1 MNSLSS
7 VIKKVKSRK
16 RRLSLILS
24 GTLLCLLAGTRL
36 CAWGVGSSEA
46 RWPEA
51 SGSAVESNGKLQLD
65 VSNKSEGYFYA
76 SVPGGASHRL
86 KLRVE
91 KDGMTLTYDLNTN
104 GEAEIFPLQLG
115 SGSYTISLYE
125 NVGGKKYAQQ
135 GGASLYTELSRED
148 VAFLYPNQYINYN
161 QYSMLVEKAAALC
174 DGLDEESTYKM
185 VCDFMSSEFVYD
197 FVRAI
202 TISAG
207 ELPDLDGCFDKR
219 MGICQDLSGVM
230 VAMLRTL
237 GIPGRMI
244 IGYADNNYHAWTMTN
259 VNGEDKFFDPTAAV
273 GGISTIKDY
282 STERYY

>member
-7 VIKKVKSRK
+7 AIRK
-16 RRLSLILS
+16 MKRHRHRLSLILS
-24 GTLLCLLAGTRL
+24 GTLLCLLSWMHFRAG
-36 CAWGVGSSEA
+36 AVGSSEA

-51 SGSAVESNGKLQLD
+51 SGIDVQANGKLQLD

-76 SVPGGASHRL
+76 GVPGGASHRL

-91 KDGMTLTYDLNTN
+91 KDGMTLTYDLNTE
-104 GEAEIFPLQLG
+104 GEYEIFPLQLG
-115 SGSYTISLYE
+115 SGTYTISLYE

-135 GGASLYTELSRED
+135 GGATLYTELSRED

-161 QYSMLVEKAAALC
+161 QYSLLIEKAADLC
-174 DGLDEESTYKM
+174 DGLDEASAYKM
-185 VCDFMSSEFVYD
+185 VCDFMASEFVYD

-230 VAMLRTL
+230 VAMLRTI

-244 IGYADNNYHAWTMTN
+244 IGYADNNYHAWTQTY
-259 VNGEDKFFDPTAAV
+259 VNGEDQFFDPTAAV